1 MTLPGHPSQSIELWQ
16 LGLPPDGESSV
27 QTVIIHGKPESLW
40 DQTAR
45 TGASATLSQLQLAA
59 LKLGGALWA
68 LTLLPQTTV
77 SLTWE
82 TACPRERR
90 QPRQWTSARP

>member
-27 QTVIIHGKPESLW
+27 QTVIIRGKPESLW

-45 TGASATLSQLQLAA
+45 TGVSAVLSQLQLAA
-59 LKLGGALWA
+59 LKLGGALWTW
-68 LTLLPQTTV
+68 TLLPQMTV

-90 QPRQWTSARP
+90 QPKQWTSARP

>member
-45 TGASATLSQLQLAA
+45 TGASATLSL
-59 LKLGGALWA
+59 
-68 LTLLPQTTV
+68 
-77 SLTWE
+77 SFN
-82 TACPRERR
+82 
-90 QPRQWTSARP
+90 